1 MNGAARN
8 GAARRAGRIGP
19 ASAGRRAGCAA
30 ALLAALL
37 APGTALRAQDNGQGD
52 EERVVQL
59 TVVSSGDNSVYLDHG
74 RDVGLQVGTRVRL
87 FPPEGGEVEVAVR
100 SLSQSSARAELPP
113 GVPVPPVGTRGEAT
127 VTQLRAEP
135 SATAPQAPGRSVP
148 DHPPWTRSEAPRGD
162 DQPLLVPTFGQ
173 RPDERPT
180 ALDGR
185 WFAFGQWNQDRGDSR
200 DSQYLLFRT
209 GLYANATNWLGT
221 GERIR
226 VAGEFDERRVMLA
239 DAPDQTDT
247 TSRLDLASVAF
258 GTEAYA
264 PVGGE
269 FGRFLSPHLPE
280 IGLVDGAE
288 VVLRF
293 QDGVRVGG
301 GFGAY
306 PRPFPQRD
314 AGDDVGVHAFVDY
327 VSDPKRTVAGAIGVQ
342 KTWHLGAPDR
352 DLLLLRSEFRPF
364 ERVTLLGSAKVDY
377 YTGGDTIK
385 GRGLELTELLAQARW
400 DGRDVG
406 LGVTASSFRW
416 PELKRAEYVILT
428 QDLVQ
433 NGLVERIS
441 VQGSWRPTGWL
452 SLRARSDQWRDQVR
466 DGNTFGGD
474 ADVRGILGK
483 QSVLSLS
490 AFRSEGSYTSGP
502 GLRMALRDRIGDVAW
517 RVGYRW
523 YRYDLDTLVTGAESY
538 TRQSAELALSLP
550 IGRGGDLDLT
560 AEHWFGDGQDALTIG
575 CYVQWR
581 F

>member
-1 MNGAARN
+1 MRGDRTARAATLVASLFAAAAPLFAQGNGA
-8 GAARRAGRIGP
+8 GE
-19 ASAGRRAGCAA
+19 
-30 ALLAALL
+30 
-37 APGTALRAQDNGQGD
+37 
-52 EERVVQL
+52 EERIAQL

-74 RDVGLQVGTRVRL
+74 RDVGLQVGTRVLL
-87 FPPEGGEVEVAVR
+87 FPPQGGEVEAVVR
-100 SLSQSSARAELPP
+100 SLSTTSARAELPP

-127 VTQLRAEP
+127 VTQLRAPQSASP
-135 SATAPQAPGRSVP
+135 SPRTPDRTVP
-148 DHPPWTRSEAPRGD
+148 EHAPWTRTEAPRSA

-173 RPDERPT
+173 RPDERPAT
-180 ALDGR
+180 LDGR

-200 DSQYLLFRT
+200 DSEYLLFRT
-209 GLYANATNWLGT
+209 GLYADATNWLGT

-226 VAGEFDERRVMLA
+226 VAGEFDERRAILA

-258 GTEAYA
+258 GTEAWA

-280 IGLVDGAE
+280 LGLVDGAE
-288 VVLRF
+288 VVFRF

-306 PRPFPQRD
+306 PRPFPKRD
-314 AGDDVGVHAFVDY
+314 AGDDVGVHAFIDY
-327 VSDPKRTVAGAIGVQ
+327 VSDPQRTVAGAIGVQ

-364 ERVTLLGSAKVDY
+364 ERVTLLGSAKADY
-377 YTGGDTIK
+377 YTGSDTIK

-400 DGRDVG
+400 DGRGVG

-416 PELKRAEYVILT
+416 PELKRSEYVILS
-428 QDLVQ
+428 QELVQ
-433 NGLVERIS
+433 NGLVERVS

-474 ADVRGILGK
+474 ADVRGLFGA
-483 QSVLSLS
+483 QSMLSLS

-502 GLRMALRDRIGDVAW
+502 GLRVSLRDRIGDVAW

-523 YRYDLDTLVTGAESY
+523 YRYDLDTLVSGAETY
-538 TRQSAELALSLP
+538 TRQSVEVLLSLP

-560 AEHWFGDGQDALTIG
+560 AEHWFGDGQDALSIG
-575 CYVQWR
+575 MYMQWR